1 MKLLLWIGN
10 APHHIALANLLQ
22 EKFDVAGI
30 ILESRP
36 SQNKNLLSRIR
47 KRLFQSP
54 LASAWKSMQA
64 DCRRRHPSLINSNV
78 LNVENINSQAAIDF
92 AIAQSPELVAVSGTR
107 MIKNK
112 MLSKTP
118 TGKILN
124 LHTGLSP
131 YIKGGPNCTN
141 WCLAEQKI
149 HLIGNTVMWI
159 DEGIDSGNLIG
170 TEFTP
175 LQGDED
181 LNELHIK
188 VMQHAHDLYVRCIG
202 KAILGEAN
210 NVDQQSI
217 CEGTTYYSRQWTT
230 SKARAA
236 VQNFD
241 QSYRSIFKGDLQK
254 LRLDV
259 KTVDPG

>member
-10 APHHIALANLLQ
+10 APQHIALANLLQ
-22 EKFDVAGI
+22 QKFNVVGV
-30 ILESRP
+30 ILETRP
-36 SQNKNLLSRIR
+36 SRNKSLMSRIR
-47 KRLFQSP
+47 KRIFQSP
-54 LASAWKSMQA
+54 LAKAWKAMQA
-64 DCRRRHPSLINSNV
+64 ECRQRHPSLTNSNV
-78 LNVENINSQAAIDF
+78 LQVENINSQAAIDF
-92 AIAQSPELVAVSGTR
+92 AVAQAADLVAVSGTR
-107 MIKNK
+107 IVKSK
-112 MLSKTP
+112 MLSQAP

-131 YIKGGPNCTN
+131 YVKGGPNCTN

-181 LNELHIK
+181 LNELQIK
-188 VMQHAHDLYVRCIG
+188 VMQHAHDLYVRCID
-202 KAILGEAN
+202 KAMRGEAK
-210 NVDQQSI
+210 NVDQNSI
-217 CEGTTYYSRQWTT
+217 CKGTTYFSRQWTSAKT
-230 SKARAA
+230 RAA
-236 VQNFD
+236 VQNFN
-241 QSYRSIFKGDLQK
+241 QSYRNVFEGDLQK

-259 KTVDPG
+259 KTVDPT

>member
-10 APHHIALANLLQ
+10 APQHIALANLLQ
-22 EKFDVAGI
+22 QKFDVVGV
-30 ILESRP
+30 ILETRSSRNN
-36 SQNKNLLSRIR
+36 SLLSRIR
-47 KRLFQSP
+47 KRLFPSP
-54 LASAWKSMQA
+54 LARAWKSMQS
-64 DCRRRHPSLINSNV
+64 DCRQRHPSLTNENV
-78 LNVENINSQAAIDF
+78 LDVENINSQAAVDF
-92 AIAQSPELVAVSGTR
+92 AVAQAPDLVAVSGTR
-107 MIKNK
+107 MIKSK
-112 MLSKTP
+112 MLRQSP

-175 LQGDED
+175 LQGNED

-188 VMQHAHDLYVRCIG
+188 VMRHAHDLYVRCID
-202 KAILGEAN
+202 KAMQGEAK
-210 NVDQQSI
+210 NVDQKSI
-217 CEGTTYYSRQWTT
+217 CEGTTYYSRQWTST
-230 SKARAA
+230 KVSSA
-236 VQNFD
+236 VQNFNRTFRGVVE
-241 QSYRSIFKGDLQK
+241 SDLQN
-254 LRLDV
+254 LRLGV
-259 KTVDPG
+259 ETVEP